1 MSTRLLRLL
10 QQLLLIV
17 DLIFNHITIET
28 EYGKCIKIALP
39 VDNDYRGKRIKI
51 NPIDDYCPIDK
62 EEFEKIIDELIKI
75 PN

>member
-1 MSTRLLRLL
+1 
-10 QQLLLIV
+10 V

-39 VDNDYRGKRIKI
+39 VDNDY
-51 NPIDDYCPIDK
+51 CLIDK